1 MEDKAN
7 QTNMSNEL
15 GGSRNVMNIVAQ
27 SYQTRENS
35 EIGEISDRAKPSQ
48 IFKIQQ
54 NLGVENTGR

>member
-35 EIGEISDRAKPSQ
+35 EIGEISDGAKPSQ
-48 IFKIQQ
+48 IFKIQ
-54 NLGVENTGR
+54 